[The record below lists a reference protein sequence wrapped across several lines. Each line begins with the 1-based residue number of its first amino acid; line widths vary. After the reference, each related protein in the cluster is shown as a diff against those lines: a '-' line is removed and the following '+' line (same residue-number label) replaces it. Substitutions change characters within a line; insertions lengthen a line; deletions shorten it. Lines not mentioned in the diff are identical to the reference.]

1 MISTPEISTT
11 KSVQLAGVALVLRP
25 VPPSKLA
32 IPLFEWINDEQLTPF
47 WVPLAPQKG
56 MTKVMPVLSKP
67 RLYPALFQ
75 AICQCMAVANT
86 IEWQGRHYEIT
97 GLETLTDSLYVIQLS
112 FFHQRQLPSGLS
124 RALHGMCLQWFANAD
139 EELANH
145 LHQADH
151 PPFTIVSKPQ
161 NRQQLQVRL
170 TVLQP
175 EFLSPLLWGLCP
187 YLGQEILVT
196 DVPCQ
201 MTPQVQI
208 VASNSY
214 GKLAQTS
221 PQDSLELEFLTPTS
235 FKQKDCI
242 QTFPL
247 PELVF
252 GSLLRRWNVFAPE
265 DLRFVEIEWKG
276 MVARYEMQSSAMKMQ
291 SDELGGQGWA
301 RYCFA
306 DSEQL
311 SIATVLANFA
321 TFAGVGRKTT
331 MGMGQAQLRS
341 RHGSSSVK
349 RKAVTTDY
357 RT

>member
-32 IPLFEWINDEQLTPF
+32 VPLFEWIDDKQLTPF

-56 MTKVMPVLSKP
+56 MTKVMPVLSQP
-67 RLYPALFQ
+67 LLYPALFQ
-75 AICQCMAVANT
+75 MICQRMAVANT
-86 IEWQGRHYEIT
+86 IEWQGRHYEVT
-97 GLETLTDSLYVIQLS
+97 GLETLIDSLYVIQLS
-112 FFHQRQLPSGLS
+112 LFHQRPLASGIS

-151 PPFTIVSKPQ
+151 PPFTIVSKPR

-175 EFLSPLLWGLCP
+175 ELLSPLLWGLCS
-187 YLGQEILVT
+187 YLGQEILVI

-208 VASNSY
+208 IDSNSY
-214 GKLAQTS
+214 EKLAQIS

-235 FKQKDCI
+235 FKQKNCI

-252 GSLLRRWNVFAPE
+252 GSLLRRWNIFAPV
-265 DLRFVEIEWKG
+265 DLRFAEIEWKG
-276 MVARYEMQSSAMKMQ
+276 MVARYDMHSSAMKMQ
-291 SDELGGQGWA
+291 SDELGGQGWVK
-301 RYCFA
+301 YCFT

-311 SIATVLANFA
+311 AIATVLAHFA
-321 TFAGVGRKTT
+321 TFSGVGRKTT
-331 MGMGQAQLRS
+331 MGMGQAQLKRKN
-341 RHGSSSVK
+341 SSSPVK
-349 RKAVTTDY
+349 RNPEA
-357 RT
+357 R

>member
-1 MISTPEISTT
+1 MIFTPEISTT
-11 KSVQLAGVALVLRP
+11 KSIQLAGVALVLRP

-32 IPLFEWINDEQLTPF
+32 VSLFEWIDDDQLIPF

-56 MTKVMPVLSKP
+56 MTKVMPVLSQP
-67 RLYPALFQ
+67 QSYPALFQ
-75 AICQCMAVANT
+75 AICQQMAIANT

-97 GLETLTDSLYVIQLS
+97 GLETLTDSMYAIQLS
-112 FFHQRQLPSGLS
+112 LFHQRPLNSMPN
-124 RALHGMCLQWFANAD
+124 RALHGMLLQWFANAD
-139 EELANH
+139 QELAEH
-145 LHQADH
+145 LHQAEH
-151 PPFTIVSKPQ
+151 PPFTIVAKPQ

-175 EFLSPLLWGLCP
+175 ELLSPLLWGLCP
-187 YLGQEILVT
+187 YLGQEVLVM

-214 GKLAQTS
+214 GKLAQVS
-221 PQDSLELEFLTPTS
+221 PQDSLELEFITPTS

-265 DLRFVEIEWKG
+265 DLRFDEIDWKG
-276 MVARYEMQSSAMKMQ
+276 MIARYEMHSSAMKMH
-291 SDELGGQGWA
+291 SDELGGQGWVK
-301 RYCFA
+301 YHFA

-311 SIATVLANFA
+311 AIATVLAHFA

-331 MGMGQAQLRS
+331 MGMGQAHLRS
-341 RHGSSSVK
+341 KSSAVPAK
-349 RKAVTTDY
+349 RKTATNGC
-357 RT
+357 RN